1 MVILQKNSFT
11 TKKLLYYKKNS
22 FTTKKTPLLQKK
34 LLYYKKNSFT
44 TKKRFYYK
52 KTLLLQKNA
61 FTTKN
66 ATNMNLIPQK
76 RDCNITVL
84 IFFIFGACF
93 LNGVFSV

>member
-11 TKKLLYYKKNS
+11 TKKRFYYKKNA

-34 LLYYKKNSFT
+34 LFYYKKNSFT

-52 KTLLLQKNA
+52 KTLLLQ
-61 FTTKN
+61 KN

>member
-11 TKKLLYYKKNS
+11 TKKTLLLQKNA
-22 FTTKKTPLLQKK
+22 FTTKKRFYYKKTLLLQ
-34 LLYYKKNSFT
+34 KNSFT

-52 KTLLLQKNA
+52 KTLLLQ
-61 FTTKN
+61 KN